1 LAHGKTVIH
10 NYLKSPDTSAMV
22 QALQTLGVRIGIS
35 ENRLEIT
42 GGINSADNVID
53 AGNSGLVLRLVGA
66 ISGLLPSYTIITG
79 DESIRHSRP
88 AQPLLDGLSQM
99 GAFAISS
106 KGDGHA
112 PLIIK
117 GPIQGSKIALDGAD
131 SQPVSGLIIAA
142 AFAHGMTEIHVTNPG
157 EKPWVALTLNWL
169 DQFGIPYVNDNF
181 EKYTLFGHA
190 RIEGFEYEVPS
201 DFSSAAYP
209 IIAALITH
217 SELTIDNL
225 DMEDGQGD
233 KEVISLL
240 QKLGAH
246 ITKEGR
252 SLHIQRG
259 EKLKGGR
266 IDVNAFIDA
275 LPILAVLGCFAEG
288 VTEIVGGAI
297 ARKKESD
304 RISSIVQ
311 ELTKM
316 GAHIFERGD
325 DIVIEPSHLH
335 GAHVE
340 SHADHRI
347 AMSLSVAAMGAHG
360 HTTLNG
366 EEFVAK
372 SYPSFFD
379 QMKMVGASIE

>member
-1 LAHGKTVIH
+1 MI
-10 NYLKSPDTSAMV
+10 S
-22 QALQTLGVRIGIS
+22 ALQTLGVSVAIS
-35 ENRLEIT
+35 QDHLEIT
-42 GGINSADNVID
+42 GGISAAGNVID

-66 ISGLLPSYTIITG
+66 ISALLPSYTIITG

-117 GPIQGSKIALDGAD
+117 GPIQGSHITIDGAD

-142 AFAHGMTEIHVTNPG
+142 AFAQGKTEIVVRSPG
-157 EKPWVALTLNWL
+157 EKPWVALTLAWL
-169 DQFGIPYVNDNF
+169 DRFGIPYLNDNF
-181 EKYTLFGHA
+181 EKYTLFGNA
-190 RIEGFEYEVPS
+190 SIEGFEYVVPA
-201 DFSSAAYP
+201 DFSSATYP
-209 IIAALITH
+209 IVAALITN

-225 DMEDGQGD
+225 DMTDPQGD
-233 KEVISLL
+233 KEVIALL

-246 ITKEGR
+246 ITQEGR
-252 SLHIQRG
+252 SLHIRRG
-259 EKLKGGR
+259 ERLKGGR
-266 IDVNAFIDA
+266 IDVNPFIDA

-311 ELTKM
+311 ELKKM
-316 GAHIFERGD
+316 GARIVERGD
-325 DIVIEPSHLH
+325 DIVIEPSHLY
-335 GAHVE
+335 GAPVD

-347 AMSLSVAAMGAHG
+347 AMSLAVAAMGAHG
-360 HTTLNG
+360 KTTLYG

-379 QMKMVGASIE
+379 QMKRVGASIA